1 MAADNALK
9 LLLAHDSFEE
19 TNRIVSLLRNA
30 NYRSES
36 KHVNKEDVL
45 DKLLQDKPWDL
56 VIAQFNGTNIPI
68 KSIFSRIR
76 KLSLDTPVVLIS
88 DEYNPSEIVEGLRLG
103 AADVIPMDEDQH
115 LLLSIS
121 RTLYDLKQRRRL
133 RLSHRRYT
141 DAEARCDRLLGS
153 SEDAIAIV
161 QEGTYLFANESYSQL
176 FGYFNDESMLCLP
189 VIDNISP
196 EDRPQLKKFLKP
208 IEADDATNSETL
220 RFTGITNNEIPLPIE
235 VRIAKVD
242 YQNEP
247 ALEFLITKA
256 FLENQSGS
264 LGEAISEK
272 TSSTMAIQ
280 RDKVIELINGTIR
293 QAAQKHNTSVL
304 LYITIDRYQKIQN
317 EIGLQKTEDLVWRL
331 IEKIESE
338 SKTGYI
344 LKRFKE
350 DSFVMILPST
360 GANAG
365 LMFGTHL
372 CENIDQHMFELD
384 DQALPLTLG
393 IGATVISE
401 TVTTAENCI
410 EHALSVV
417 AELHSEKDSADYA
430 NAAKL
435 YESGIGPEFTE
446 EDVEDIA
453 RTMLEEK
460 QFELLYQPII
470 PLHGDP
476 QEFYEVLMQVAPEAQ
491 GPHLPDNF
499 IAKVFKTPTAI
510 DIDHWV
516 ILESIKALS
525 EKLKTAP
532 STRLFINISG
542 HSIADEGFILWLKV
556 ALKASGL
563 LPRHV
568 VFQLREID
576 VARQFH
582 RSAQLIEELSR
593 INGDVALSHF
603 GLAIEPMNLLKK
615 LSVNFVKFDSVII
628 ERANESEDGVVEVEG
643 LINALKGEE
652 EQIIVPFV
660 ERADMI
666 PTLWHCGVHYIQGH
680 FLQPPSPV
688 MTYDF
693 SDEN

>member
-372 CENIDQHMFELD
+372 CENIDQHMLELD